1 MLKKILIVSVL
12 FLLIV
17 AFSGTARATSVIGP
31 NGFYQ
36 IVAGK
41 LNATVNFPNYFKIT
55 LSLPNLSNIEE
66 FLGGY
71 FVFYYWVNQYDQVLD
86 YTYGPFAFFVPLD
99 LSGFSLPLINQSSI
113 NQPQALQLEEP
124 TIVGEWSMTAPTK
137 FAIVPADDTG
147 QTINLEQSINDL
159 LAEQDFP
166 LNMIIANVTKYSLA
180 GSVNSNGTLKVTLS
194 LGMSFDA
201 FITTGT
207 ISLTGTFN
215 TALPTY
221 ELPEPPVILSNT
233 LSGAKGSTK
242 GSSKELANW
251 VVKILKT
258 LPIKNVVPAH

>member
-1 MLKKILIVSVL
+1 MLKKTLIVSVL

-17 AFSGTARATSVIGP
+17 SFSSTARATSVIGP
-31 NGFYQ
+31 NGYYQ

-41 LNATVNFPNYFKIT
+41 LSATVNFPNYFKIT
-55 LSLPNLSNIEE
+55 LSLPKLDNIED

-71 FVFYYWVNQYDQVLD
+71 FRFWYWEYWYGID
-86 YTYGPFAFFVPLD
+86 YTSGPFAVFVPLD
-99 LSGFSLPLINQSSI
+99 LSSLSLPLINQPSI
-113 NQPQALQLEEP
+113 SQTQALQLEEP
-124 TIVGEWSMTAPTK
+124 TIVGEWSMTTPAK
-137 FAIVPADDTG
+137 FVIVPADDTG
-147 QTINLEQSINDL
+147 QTIDLEQSINDL
-159 LAEQDFP
+159 LATQEFP
-166 LNMIIANVTKYSLA
+166 LNMITADVTKYSLT

-194 LGMSFDA
+194 LGISIDA

-215 TALPTY
+215 TAGPTY

-233 LSGAKGSTK
+233 LSGPKGSTK

-258 LPIKNVVPAH
+258 LPLRNVVPGQ